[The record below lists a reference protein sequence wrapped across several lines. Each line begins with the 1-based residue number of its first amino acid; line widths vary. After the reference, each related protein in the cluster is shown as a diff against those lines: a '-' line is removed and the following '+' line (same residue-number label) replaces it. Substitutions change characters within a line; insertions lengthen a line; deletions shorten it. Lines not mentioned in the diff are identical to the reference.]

1 MILAA
6 IKQLRPKQWA
16 KNVFVLAAIVFSSR
30 YTELQSL
37 LSVGLAFAAFS
48 LVSSAGYV
56 LNDWLDAEADRSHPK
71 KKHRPIA
78 SGALPG
84 WAAGVLLVACLAGG
98 AALAWL
104 ISLRSG
110 NWHFGGILGLYLVTT
125 LSYSFVFKHLVILDV
140 MVLAMCYV
148 WRVFAGAVA
157 INAPVSAWLF
167 VCTAFISLFI
177 GFNKRRAELN
187 EMGPEGSTRKVLGHY
202 TPDMIKEYQ
211 SIVTGNTVLSYVLYT
226 VLGAPTVWMT
236 ATIPFVLYGMF
247 RYIYLVEKK
256 GMGGAPD
263 EEILKDMPLMATV
276 LLYGVTAIAV
286 LQFAPKV
293 P

>member
-1 MILAA
+1 MIVAA

-30 YTELQSL
+30 YTDLDAL
-37 LSVGLAFAAFS
+37 TKVALAFGAFS

-56 LNDWLDAEADRSHPK
+56 LNDWLDAEADRLHPK

-84 WAAGVLLVACLAGG
+84 WGAGLLLAGCLAGG
-98 AALAWL
+98 FWLAWQ
-104 ISLRSG
+104 INVMNG
-110 NWHFGGILGLYLVTT
+110 TWYFGAILALYLATT

-148 WRVFAGAVA
+148 WRVFAGAAA
-157 INAPVSAWLF
+157 IAAPVSAWLF

-187 EMGPEGSTRKVLGHY
+187 ELGPDGATRKVLGHY
-202 TPDMIKEYQ
+202 SPEMIREYQ

-247 RYIYLVEKK
+247 RYIYIVERN
-256 GMGGAPD
+256 GVGGAPD
-263 EEILKDMPLMATV
+263 EEILADAPLMATV
-276 LLYGVTAIAV
+276 VLYAITAMAV
-286 LQFAPKV
+286 LQFAPA